1 MVNGCRDKECDR
13 QNFLSFW
20 LDCFLPCYSP
30 NNSENQNFEKMKK
43 SLMVLLS
50 YKILKKWKKNA
61 WIFII
66 LHIYSIND
74 NHIYMVLE
82 MWSVMER
89 CFPHFGPFFALT
101 TRKIKI
107 LKKWKNAWRHYHFTH
122 NKPKN
127 QNFEKMKKNPRDN
140 IILQKC
146 TKNNGHMLYCS
157 FTPLTT
163 RKIKILKKNLKN
175 AWR

>member
-1 MVNGCRDKECDR
+1 MMYGSWDKERDR
-13 QNFLSFW
+13 QNFLILERFLHFYLPSPPKDSKFW
-20 LDCFLPCYSP
+20 
-30 NNSENQNFEKMKK
+30 
-43 SLMVLLS
+43 
-50 YKILKKWKKNA
+50 KKWKKNA

-82 MWSVMER
+82 IWSVMER

>member
-1 MVNGCRDKECDR
+1 MECDGEM
-13 QNFLSFW
+13 FSSFW
-20 LDCFLPCYSP
+20 TVFCP
-30 NNSENQNFEKMKK
+30 NNPKNQNFEKMKK
-43 SLMVLLS
+43 CLETLS
-50 YKILKKWKKNA
+50 FYTCVRT
-61 WIFII
+61 
-66 LHIYSIND
+66 IYD
-74 NHIYMVLE
+74 NHIIYGSWDVEHEQTRFFVILD
-82 MWSVMER
+82 
-89 CFPHFGPFFALT
+89 FLLPF
-101 TRKIKI
+101 
-107 LKKWKNAWRHYHFTH
+107 YSS

-163 RKIKILKKNLKN
+163 RKIKIFKKNLKN